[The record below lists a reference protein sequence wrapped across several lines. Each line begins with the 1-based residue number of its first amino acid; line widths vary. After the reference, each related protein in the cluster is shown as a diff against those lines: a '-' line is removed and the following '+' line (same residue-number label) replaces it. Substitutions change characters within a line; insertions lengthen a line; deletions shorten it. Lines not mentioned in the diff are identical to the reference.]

1 MDAGLWRGIYTV
13 LMLVLFIGVWAW
25 AWSGKRKSMFDAA
38 AQMPLE
44 DDPQD
49 GSGTAARTEDCR

>member
-13 LMLVLFIGVWAW
+13 VMLVLFIGVWAW
-25 AWSGKRKSMFDAA
+25 AWSAKRKSVFDAA

-44 DDPQD
+44 DEEA
-49 GSGTAARTEDCR
+49 GRSASARAEETR